1 MDLNEQTKRM
11 LAAAERVD
19 NLDMRVR
26 DIEIEM
32 AQHDAQCEER
42 WKTTF
47 NRLMDIEDTMKQME
61 SRLLVGAGSM
71 ILFLAGVIVTLL
83 MQQMPVEYEIV
94 RRGGFLKDFIFACS
108 IGFNIGLVIGLLLL
122 AFSQEKTWKFLRK
135 MDAGFGNASPE

>member
-19 NLDMRVR
+19 NLDTRVR
-26 DIEIEM
+26 EIEIEM

-47 NRLMDIEDTMKQME
+47 NRLVDIEDTMKQME

-83 MQQMPVEYEIV
+83 M
-94 RRGGFLKDFIFACS
+94 R
-108 IGFNIGLVIGLLLL
+108 
-122 AFSQEKTWKFLRK
+122 
-135 MDAGFGNASPE
+135 

>member
-1 MDLNEQTKRM
+1 MDQNDPTKRM
-11 LAAAERVD
+11 LAAADRVD

-47 NRLMDIEDTMKQME
+47 NRLMDIEEGIKRME
-61 SRLLVGAGSM
+61 NRLVMGAGSM

-83 MQQMPVEYEIV
+83 I
-94 RRGGFLKDFIFACS
+94 K
-108 IGFNIGLVIGLLLL
+108 
-122 AFSQEKTWKFLRK
+122 
-135 MDAGFGNASPE
+135 

>member
-1 MDLNEQTKRM
+1 MDLNDPTKRM

-47 NRLMDIEDTMKQME
+47 NRLMDIEDGIKRME
-61 SRLLVGAGSM
+61 NRLVVGAGSM

-83 MQQMPVEYEIV
+83 MQ
-94 RRGGFLKDFIFACS
+94 
-108 IGFNIGLVIGLLLL
+108 
-122 AFSQEKTWKFLRK
+122 
-135 MDAGFGNASPE
+135 

>member
-1 MDLNEQTKRM
+1 MDQNDPTKRM
-11 LAAAERVD
+11 LAAADRVD

-47 NRLMDIEDTMKQME
+47 NRLMDIEEGIKRME
-61 SRLLVGAGSM
+61 NRLVMGAGSM

-83 MQQMPVEYEIV
+83 M
-94 RRGGFLKDFIFACS
+94 K
-108 IGFNIGLVIGLLLL
+108 
-122 AFSQEKTWKFLRK
+122 
-135 MDAGFGNASPE
+135 

>member
-19 NLDMRVR
+19 NLDARVR

-47 NRLMDIEDTMKQME
+47 NRLMDIGAFRKDIVNHTDYGIRKIMK
-61 SRLLVGAGSM
+61 
-71 ILFLAGVIVTLL
+71 VIKTL
-83 MQQMPVEYEIV
+83 
-94 RRGGFLKDFIFACS
+94 
-108 IGFNIGLVIGLLLL
+108 
-122 AFSQEKTWKFLRK
+122 
-135 MDAGFGNASPE
+135 